1 MLKAFV
7 QQSHGLTIVPLPA
20 SLQIPAEAIWLDLLD
35 PTPAEEK
42 AVEDFLRIDVPTR
55 EEMKEIETSN
65 RLYEENGALYMTAT
79 VAARLDSE
87 RPEITAA
94 TFILANGR
102 LVTTRYIDT
111 KPFQQFSSYAE
122 KHPHACQS
130 AVAILA
136 GLIESLI
143 ERIADTLE
151 RVGGNLDQV
160 SGSIF
165 ISRDTPNSRATERY
179 ANSVNGSSRNAWTRN
194 TVGDASRRRARR
206 CCGRSARARCRTSRA
221 RHSG

>member
-79 VAARLDSE
+79 VAL
-87 RPEITAA
+87 
-94 TFILANGR
+94 
-102 LVTTRYIDT
+102 
-111 KPFQQFSSYAE
+111 
-122 KHPHACQS
+122 
-130 AVAILA
+130 
-136 GLIESLI
+136 
-143 ERIADTLE
+143 
-151 RVGGNLDQV
+151 
-160 SGSIF
+160 SGSGR
-165 ISRDTPNSRATERY
+165 SRKRDSTALRPPRRRRPAVTRARAKARSRPSRALKLG
-179 ANSVNGSSRNAWTRN
+179 V
-194 TVGDASRRRARR
+194 
-206 CCGRSARARCRTSRA
+206 SARASS
-221 RHSG
+221 SGRP